1 MQAKA
6 LVDKEDDNLPEVEAE
21 RHWDILGDVKATSGG
36 RGGVETLDKT
46 NSYTV
51 EQAVANRLGD
61 TSPMWRT
68 RLWSIRYPT
77 LYHRRTLRKLATH

>member
-36 RGGVETLDKT
+36 EGVETLDKT